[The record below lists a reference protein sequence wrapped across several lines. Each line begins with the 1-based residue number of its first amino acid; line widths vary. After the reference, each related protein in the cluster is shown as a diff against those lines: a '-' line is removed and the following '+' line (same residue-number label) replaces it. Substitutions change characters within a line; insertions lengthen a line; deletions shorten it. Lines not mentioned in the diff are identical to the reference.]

1 MSVDGRNRTVGL
13 SFVETRKLI
22 ASTVALVSRQVVSGE
37 DLSRIVGGW
46 SWAFLCC
53 RSAFSVFSAVYRFI
67 VTAGK
72 RPIRLWRSVVNE
84 LAIAVDLA
92 PLLWSSLSLPVL
104 PSVLCTDSSSSGQ
117 GVVIGSLQPDTVR
130 SLAASSVSAALM
142 ALDSTRSPGMV
153 DAVAHS
159 VDTNVLRSTR
169 ELSAAVAPAGP
180 FSLYFPSAPR
190 FLPCTTTGAV
200 GEQHFHAN
208 SLDPQLILNA
218 VRLLTNERFAALH
231 DSIAGDVKWRTVVS
245 SRWRRCVDEH
255 INSKE
260 LRAIETGIRSIVFGA
275 QLLVPSRLL
284 VFTDSTVALF
294 ALSKGRSS
302 SPVLLRRTR
311 AVAALLLATGIRPYY
326 RYIPSA
332 LNPADRPSRFFAS
345 H

>member
-1 MSVDGRNRTVGL
+1 M
-13 SFVETRKLI
+13 
-22 ASTVALVSRQVVSGE
+22 
-37 DLSRIVGGW
+37 
-46 SWAFLCC
+46 
-53 RSAFSVFSAVYRFI
+53 
-67 VTAGK
+67 
-72 RPIRLWRSVVNE
+72 
-84 LAIAVDLA
+84 
-92 PLLWSSLSLPVL
+92 
-104 PSVLCTDSSSSGQ
+104 
-117 GVVIGSLQPDTVR
+117 
-130 SLAASSVSAALM
+130 
-142 ALDSTRSPGMV
+142 
-153 DAVAHS
+153 
-159 VDTNVLRSTR
+159 
-169 ELSAAVAPAGP
+169 
-180 FSLYFPSAPR
+180 
-190 FLPCTTTGAV
+190 
-200 GEQHFHAN
+200 GEQHFHTN

-294 ALSKGRSS
+294 ALSKGR
-302 SPVLLRRTR
+302 PVLLRRTR